1 MALDELDSRILALL
15 EANGRESAT
24 KLAAKVG
31 LSRSA
36 VQERVARLERD
47 GVIQGYT
54 VRLGL
59 DARPPGVDAYLS
71 VRLSGPVC
79 PRVAPL
85 LKDLPEVLCIE
96 SLAGEL
102 DMLIRVRAADLAAL
116 SALRERVARIPEV
129 RSVTTAP
136 VLAVHLDRR

>member
-1 MALDELDSRILALL
+1 MALDELDGRILALL
-15 EANGRESAT
+15 EANGRESTT

-54 VRLGL
+54 VRRGPG
-59 DARPPGVDAYLS
+59 ARPAGVDAYLT
-71 VRLSGPVC
+71 VKLSGPVC
-79 PRVAPL
+79 ARLAPQL
-85 LKDLPEVLCIE
+85 RDLPEVQRIE

-102 DMLIRVRAADLAAL
+102 DMLIRVRCADLAAL
-116 SALRERVARIPEV
+116 GALRDRIARLPDV
-129 RSVTTAP
+129 VDVTTAP
-136 VLAVHLDRR
+136 ILAVHLDRG